1 MECKCNVCGMG
12 VKGISCSKCNESLVT
27 EAITSKDNNQ
37 VQVAK
42 CPNGCGKIKSPVCC
56 GQDMVCS

>member
-12 VKGISCSKCNESLVT
+12 IKGVVCSKCNASLVT
-27 EAITSKDNNQ
+27 ETITTKESNK

-42 CPNGCGKIKSPVCC
+42 CPNGCGRIKSPVCC
-56 GQDMVCS
+56 GQDMACS

>member
-1 MECKCNVCGMG
+1 MECTCEVCGMR
-12 VKGISCSKCNESLVT
+12 VKGMVCGKCETSLVT
-27 EAITSKDNNQ
+27 DMITTKENKQ

-42 CPNGCGKIKSPVCC
+42 CPQGCGQIKSPVCC

>member
-12 VKGISCSKCNESLVT
+12 VKGIACNKCDASLVA
-27 EAITSKDNNQ
+27 EMVTSKENKQ
-37 VQVAK
+37 VQVAT

-56 GQDMVCS
+56 GQDMGCS

>member
-1 MECKCNVCGMG
+1 MECTCNVCGMG
-12 VKGISCSKCNESLVT
+12 VKGIVCSKCNESLVSDT
-27 EAITSKDNNQ
+27 ITSKENNK

-42 CPNGCGKIKSPVCC
+42 CPKGCGQIKSPVCC